1 MKVWARNIAF
11 VSSALILCVTSI
23 HARAGITGSDPRPP
37 KTSVVAVQPD
47 TSTMVAGITGSDP
60 RPPKTSVVAGIT
72 GSDPR
77 PPKTSV
83 VAGITGSDPRPPKT
97 SRTA

>member
-1 MKVWARNIAF
+1 MKFWARNIAF
-11 VSSALILCVTSI
+11 VSSALILSVASI
-23 HARAGITGSDPRPP
+23 YARAGITGSDPRPP
-37 KTSVVAVQPD
+37 KTSVVVAQPD

-60 RPPKTSVVAGIT
+60 RPPKTSVV
-72 GSDPR
+72 
-77 PPKTSV
+77 